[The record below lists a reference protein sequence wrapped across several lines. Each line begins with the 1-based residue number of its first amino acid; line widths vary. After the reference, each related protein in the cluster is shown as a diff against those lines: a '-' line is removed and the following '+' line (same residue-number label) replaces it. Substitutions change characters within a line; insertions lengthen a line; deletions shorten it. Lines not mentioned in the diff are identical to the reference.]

1 MLKIEKV
8 STFYGEFRAINEISL
23 EIKEKEFIAILGPNG
38 HGKSTLLKTVCGLL
52 KPKYGSIK
60 FNGEEI
66 TKLEAYKI
74 VELGLVYIAESRN
87 LFPEM
92 TVMENLI
99 MGAYPK
105 RARKKQSSNLMYVF
119 ELFPR
124 LKERIKQI
132 ASTLSGGEAR
142 MLAIGRGLMS
152 CANLMV
158 IDEPSLGLA
167 PNLRMDVF
175 NTIKAINNNGVTILM
190 VEQTISEAKHLID
203 RFYLMEDGK
212 IISEGADETAFSDE
226 HLKQVFLGI

>member
-1 MLKIEKV
+1 M

-23 EIKEKEFIAILGPNG
+23 EIKEKEFVAILGPNG
-38 HGKSTLLKTVCGLL
+38 HGKSTLLKTICGLL

-60 FNGEEI
+60 LSGEEI
-66 TKLEAYKI
+66 SKLETHKI
-74 VELGLVYIAESRN
+74 VEMGLVYIAEARN

-105 RARKKQSSNLMYVF
+105 RARKKQSSNLIYVF

-124 LKERIKQI
+124 LKERIKQL

-152 CANLMV
+152 CASLMV

-190 VEQTISEAKHLID
+190 VEQTISEAQHLID

-212 IISEGADETAFSDE
+212 IISEGSDETALSDE